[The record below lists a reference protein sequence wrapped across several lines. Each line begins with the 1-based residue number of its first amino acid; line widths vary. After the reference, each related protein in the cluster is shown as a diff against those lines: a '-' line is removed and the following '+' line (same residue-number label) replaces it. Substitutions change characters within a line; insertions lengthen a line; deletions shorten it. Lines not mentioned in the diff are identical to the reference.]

1 MRRACLLAFSF
12 LACLRPGAA
21 PISGSPPPVARPA
34 PVEEFRYTVCLGNLR
49 PAGLMTYHVEPDGE
63 SVLTN
68 VVSDRGRGQNL
79 TSRFKLD
86 AAGIPVRVRVTGNDY
101 WKNTVDERFDL
112 AGSKA
117 AWSNVAEKGEKPVA
131 GAAGKAFYTTLS
143 NPLQDIGLLAAAL
156 LQSPRQRLP
165 LLPDGEASIEKVGA
179 TRIESGGKALSLD
192 LYAISG
198 LSFTPVYVWMEGT
211 GVFFGRYDG
220 FLTIVR
226 EGWEGAAPALYKA
239 QAQAEAV
246 RDKALAA
253 KLSRRPAGP
262 LVVKGARLFDP
273 ETGTVQDG
281 TTVVVVG
288 NQIKAVGRDG
298 EVAVPP
304 GAEVVDAGGR
314 MLLPGLWDMH
324 QHLASQDGI
333 LDLAA
338 GVTTGR
344 DLGNDTD
351 YLLHM
356 KGLWDSGE
364 ALGPRI
370 VLGGVID
377 GPGPYASPT
386 KVLVDTEEAAR
397 AAVVSYAGL
406 GYEQVK
412 IYSSVDPKLVP
423 IIAAEAHGRGLRVS
437 GHVPNGMTA
446 EQAVRVG
453 FDEIQHIGG
462 LFLNFLPEVDTRTPV
477 RFTAVAE
484 HAAELDLKS
493 EPVRGFLRLLKERKT
508 VIDPTLSIYED
519 KFTARPSELSP
530 SLAPIAH
537 RLPYT
542 VRRTLLAANLPVA
555 AGMEQR
561 YRDSFFAARALVR
574 ALYDAGVAIV
584 AGTDQMAGF
593 TLQRELENYVAAGI
607 PAPEVLRIATLG
619 AAQVTRHDKELGT
632 IAPGK
637 LADFILVDGD
647 PTVRIGDIRRV
658 VLTVKDGVL
667 YDTAE
672 MWKALGIEP
681 VR

>member
-12 LACLRPGAA
+12 LACLPPGTA
-21 PISGSPPPVARPA
+21 PISGSPPPAARPA
-34 PVEEFRYTVCLGNLR
+34 PGEEFRYTVCLGNLR
-49 PAGLMTYHVEPDGE
+49 PAGLMTYQVEPGGE
-63 SVLTN
+63 SVLTFE
-68 VVSDRGRGQNL
+68 VSDRGRGQKL
-79 TSRFKLD
+79 TSRLKLD
-86 AAGIPVRVRVTGNDY
+86 AAGIPVRVRITGNDY
-101 WKNTVDERFDL
+101 WMNPVDERFDL
-112 AGSKA
+112 TGIQAV
-117 AWSNVAEKGEKPVA
+117 WSNTAEKGGKRVSD
-131 GAAGKAFYTTLS
+131 KAFYATLS
-143 NPLQDIGLLAAAL
+143 NPLQDLGLMAAAL
-156 LQSPRQRLP
+156 LQSPHQRLQ
-165 LLPDGEASIEKVGA
+165 LLPGGEASIEKVAA
-179 TRIESGGKALSLD
+179 TRIESGGKAVSLS

-198 LSFTPVYVWMEGT
+198 LGLTPTYVWMESPR
-211 GVFFGRYDG
+211 VFFGHYDG
-220 FLTIVR
+220 FYTIVR
-226 EGWEGAAPALYKA
+226 QGWEEAAPELYKA
-239 QAQAEAV
+239 QAKAEAV
-246 RDKALAA
+246 RDRALAA
-253 KLSRRPAGP
+253 KLSRRPAAGA

-281 TTVVVVG
+281 TTVVVAG
-288 NQIKAVGRDG
+288 NQIQAVGRDG

-304 GAEVVDAGGR
+304 GAEVVDAGGK

-356 KGLWDSGE
+356 KGLWDAGD

-386 KVLVDTEEAAR
+386 KVLVDTEEGAR
-397 AAVVSYAGL
+397 AAVARYAEL
-406 GYEQVK
+406 HYEQVK
-412 IYSSVDPKLVP
+412 IYSSLDPKLVP
-423 IIAAEAHGRGLRVS
+423 PIVADAHARGMRVS

-446 EQAVRVG
+446 EQAVRAG

-462 LFLNFLPEVDTRTPV
+462 LFLNFLPALDTRTPV

-484 HAAELDLKS
+484 HAAELDLQS
-493 EPVRGFLRLLKERKT
+493 QPVRDFLRLLKERKT
-508 VIDPTLSIYED
+508 VVDPTLSIYED
-519 KFTARPSELSP
+519 KFTARPSEVGP

-537 RLPYT
+537 RLPYA
-542 VRRTLLAANLPVA
+542 VRRTLLAANLPA
-555 AGMEQR
+555 AEGMEQR
-561 YRDSFFAARALVR
+561 YRDSFRAALALVR
-574 ALYDAGVAIV
+574 VLYEAGVPIV
-584 AGTDQMAGF
+584 AGTDAMAGF
-593 TLQRELENYVAAGI
+593 TLQRELENYVTAGI

-632 IAPGK
+632 IVPGK

-647 PTVRIGDIRRV
+647 PTVRIADIRRV
-658 VLTVKDGVL
+658 VLTVKGGVI

-672 MWKALGIEP
+672 LWKALGIEP